1 MSNVETMIAATL
13 RADADD
19 AARSTDPAAQ
29 ARMLDV
35 RLDAAVRRRT
45 LRRWAVGVGAAAAVA
60 AGVAL
65 AAVLVGRPVTDA
77 IPVGPTPS
85 PSTWEGGADILGGP
99 QLAVPGWAAGQQPL
113 VAPRRFVRWEQSSCT
128 TNCVAGQDQKLALL
142 APYTVL
148 EGSGLSGAPVTP
160 IAWAEH
166 LDLLRSNPAVT
177 MTDWT
182 QERTANAGVANV
194 TVITTTA
201 DLPAAMG
208 CEQLAD
214 VENGCRALVRGTR
227 NVVAVVDA
235 GQAPLVVWLS
245 ALSST
250 DPAAQ
255 DAEMTQVL
263 ASLQLTGVPISCR
276 GLLGPQVLQESCVPD
291 LDARIQ
297 REATRLADGAPVT
310 AQQYADAARP
320 LVEAM
325 ATDVD
330 PAWEYEVVSPSPLPD
345 DLASSTAPL
354 VTRWTVD
361 GTSTTSYVCFAQGM
375 ILVTGTDCR

>member
-1 MSNVETMIAATL
+1 
-13 RADADD
+13 
-19 AARSTDPAAQ
+19 
-29 ARMLDV
+29 
-35 RLDAAVRRRT
+35 
-45 LRRWAVGVGAAAAVA
+45 
-60 AGVAL
+60 
-65 AAVLVGRPVTDA
+65 
-77 IPVGPTPS
+77 
-85 PSTWEGGADILGGP
+85 
-99 QLAVPGWAAGQQPL
+99 
-113 VAPRRFVRWEQSSCT
+113 
-128 TNCVAGQDQKLALL
+128 
-142 APYTVL
+142 
-148 EGSGLSGAPVTP
+148 
-160 IAWAEH
+160 
-166 LDLLRSNPAVT
+166 

-245 ALSST
+245 ALAST

-255 DAEMTQVL
+255 DAEMTRVL
-263 ASLQLTGVPISCR
+263 ASLRLTGVPVSCR
-276 GLLGPQVLQESCVPD
+276 GLLGQKVLQQSCVPD

-310 AQQYADAARP
+310 AQQYVDAARP

-325 ATDVD
+325 ATDVA
-330 PAWEYEVVSPSPLPD
+330 PAWGYDVVSPSPLPD

-361 GTSTTSYVCFAQGM
+361 GTSTTSYVCFGQGM
-375 ILVTGTDCR
+375 IRVTGTDCP